1 MSYPKKRISKRISRL
16 TLSLLA
22 GLVVMGMQSAQ
33 AHETK
38 TITGFKMPESVVEA
52 KDGRLFISEIGEFGK
67 DGDGQVSVVEKDG
80 TVKPFATGMN
90 DPKGLAFIGKDLYVA
105 DKTQVLKV
113 SPDGKWTVYADAS
126 AFEATPQ
133 FLNDL
138 VADPLGN
145 LYVSDTG
152 DMKGTGGNIYRI
164 TKDGKAHLVIDSKKD
179 ARILG
184 PNGLLIDKTGH
195 VLLEVDFISGILY
208 SYDMKTG
215 TLTQLAEGFGGGDG
229 LVQGAKDTLYVSDW
243 ANGKVFSVKK
253 GEVTLIKDGFK
264 ASADIALSKDGKYLL
279 VPDMKAGELV
289 YLPIH

>member
-1 MSYPKKRISKRISRL
+1 MSYPKKRISNRISRL
-16 TLSLLA
+16 TLWLLA
-22 GLVVMGMQSAQ
+22 GLVTLGMQSAQ

-52 KDGRLFISEIGEFGK
+52 KDGRLFVSEIGEFGK

-90 DPKGLAFIGKDLYVA
+90 DPKGLAFIGKHLYVA

-126 AFEATPQ
+126 AFDATPQ

-164 TKDGKAHLVIDSKKD
+164 TKDGKAQLVIDSKKD

-184 PNGLLIDKTGH
+184 PNGLLVDKTGH

>member
-1 MSYPKKRISKRISRL
+1 MSYPKNRISNRISRL

-184 PNGLLIDKTGH
+184 PNGLLVDKTGH

>member
-1 MSYPKKRISKRISRL
+1 MSYPKHRVSNRISRL
-16 TLSLLA
+16 ALTLLA
-22 GLVVMGMQSAQ
+22 GLATMSMQSAQ

-38 TITGFKMPESVVEA
+38 TITGLKMPESVVEA
-52 KDGRLFISEIGEFGK
+52 KDGRLFVSEIGEFGK

-184 PNGLLIDKTGH
+184 PNGLLVDKAGH

>member
-1 MSYPKKRISKRISRL
+1 MSYPKNRISNRISRL

-22 GLVVMGMQSAQ
+22 GLVAMGMQSAQ

-52 KDGRLFISEIGEFGK
+52 KDGRLFVSEIGEFGK

-113 SPDGKWTVYADAS
+113 STDGKWTVYADAS

-184 PNGLLIDKTGH
+184 PNGLLVDKTGH
-195 VLLEVDFISGILY
+195 VLLEVDFVSGILY

-253 GEVTLIKDGFK
+253 GAVTLVKDGFK

>member
-1 MSYPKKRISKRISRL
+1 MSYPKKRISNRVSRH

-22 GLVVMGMQSAQ
+22 GLVAMGMQNAQ

-52 KDGRLFISEIGEFGK
+52 KDGRLFVSEIGEFGK

-105 DKTQVLKV
+105 DKTRVLKV

-184 PNGLLIDKTGH
+184 PNGLLVDKTGH